1 MRVIV
6 SGHRP
11 PRLCG
16 GYEINGVHW
25 QHTETS
31 KLVKEFFRT
40 SLISLRNNLGNA
52 RRELICGSG
61 MAQGADQLF
70 CQVCNE
76 LEIPYIAFVP
86 YVNFG
91 LQWPE
96 AAQQMYS
103 DLILQSSEV
112 RYTSEEYY
120 RGVERDRDRDIV
132 NWASGDMLN
141 MLLAVWDMQKIGGTY
156 ATFNRA
162 KKKKMNIVVYNPKT
176 REITRQIS

>member
-16 GYEINGVHW
+16 GYEVGGVRW
-25 QHTETS
+25 QDTETS

-40 SLISLRNNLGNA
+40 SLISLRSQVKY
-52 RRELICGSG
+52 ITCGSG

-76 LEIPYIAFVP
+76 LGIPYVAFVP
-86 YVNFG
+86 YPDFG
-91 LQWPE
+91 KKWPE
-96 AAQQMYS
+96 EAQTEFDRLMEQTW
-103 DLILQSSEV
+103 DTK
-112 RYTSEEYY
+112 YTAESYY
-120 RGVERDRDRDIV
+120 RGVELDRDRELV
-132 NWASGDMLN
+132 KWASEDRTN
-141 MLLAVWDMQKIGGTY
+141 CLLAVWDLGKSGGTY

-162 KKKKMNIVVYNPKT
+162 KKKMMAIVVFNPKT
-176 REITRQIS
+176 LEITRPDILR